1 MTSTPERREKLDIS
15 QKLTDQAHAS
25 PTVFVDTTGIDL
37 QRAEGETLE
46 KVNAA
51 LFQALQSLCGSSLSA
66 RARMLL
72 KVHIGEP
79 KCKTR
84 MRPEYAR
91 AAAALALECGGSI
104 AAGDTT
110 VAYTGSRGHKD
121 NPLGNA
127 RPYVNLAAKQG
138 WAVGQAADVPFVVLD
153 RPTTALPGIF
163 EFQEEERRCEVDQ
176 IERFGDFYLA
186 DGFAAADFVVNY
198 AHLTLHG
205 LAGVAGCVKS
215 VAMGCSSLRGKLRM
229 HQALLPSFDAERCA
243 LCGQCV
249 EHCPENALRLPEG
262 APCPEVDPELC
273 IGCGECVAICGLRK
287 DAVRLEDE
295 EICDWE
301 RGEATLPVRMAD
313 YTLGLM
319 NGRWDRTI
327 HVLHLYSVTSLC
339 DCIDHPQKP
348 MVKRDLG
355 FLVGWNPFAI
365 DALGGRM
372 LVDTLQQ
379 EDQPVDNSGLT
390 TAEQSAGYV
399 QETYGILPSTPL
411 ETIIVRQK
419 AAT

>member
-1 MTSTPERREKLDIS
+1 MTSTPQGNGELPIPRE
-15 QKLTDQAHAS
+15 LTDWEHAS
-25 PTVFVDTTGIDL
+25 PTVFVDTNGIDL

-46 KVNAA
+46 RVNAA
-51 LFQALQSLCGSSLSA
+51 LFQALQSLLGSSLSGQV
-66 RARMLL
+66 LL

-91 AAAALALECGGSI
+91 PAAALSLEGGASI

-110 VAYTGSRGHKD
+110 VAYTGGRGHKD

-127 RPYVNLAAKQG
+127 RTYVDLAAKQG
-138 WAVGQAADVPFVVLD
+138 WAVGLRADVPFVVLD
-153 RPTTALPGIF
+153 RPSTALPGVF
-163 EFQEEERRCEVDQ
+163 EFDAEERCCEVAGIQ
-176 IERFGDFYLA
+176 RFTDFYLA

-215 VAMGCSSLRGKLRM
+215 LAMGCSSLRGKLRM
-229 HQALLPSFDAERCA
+229 HQALLPSFDPERCG

-249 EHCPENALRLPEG
+249 EHCPEFALQLPEG
-262 APCPEVDPELC
+262 ATCPEVDPELC
-273 IGCGECVAICGLRK
+273 IGCGECVAVCGLRK
-287 DAVRLEDE
+287 NAVLLQNQ

-319 NGRWDRTI
+319 NGRWNRTI
-327 HVLHLYSVTSLC
+327 HVLHLYSVTRLC

-348 MVKRDLG
+348 MLKRDLG

-365 DALGGRM
+365 DALGARM
-372 LVDTLQQ
+372 LVDALQD
-379 EDQPVDNSGLT
+379 EAHPGDDSGLT
-390 TAEQSAGYV
+390 TAEQSAAYV
-399 QETYGILPSTPL
+399 QDTYGILPSTPL
-411 ETIIVRQK
+411 DTIIVRQNT
-419 AAT
+419 AT